1 MTSSVPNVKHFKES
15 SSITTWEDWLLVN
28 AKYEKFVR
36 DQYDELIR
44 TRYMPHFRVLGSPN
58 SAKAILDGQEILIL
72 CANNYLGLANDPEM
86 KKAAVEAVEK
96 WGAGMGTGR
105 MIMTMAIQDEL
116 EEKAA
121 EFKSAEAALVYPTGY
136 TANVG
141 AVWSLMAEGDTIV
154 SDELNHAS
162 IIDGCRLARGTN
174 RLIYKHL
181 DMKDLEAKLKE
192 SAKDRAK
199 GKTMIITD
207 SVFSQDG
214 DICPLPEIVEL
225 AEKYDAFVYIDDA
238 HATGVLGKTGR
249 GTVEHFN
256 LYGRV
261 EVQMGTLSK
270 AIATCGGYVA
280 GSKELKYYLWRRS
293 RTYCFSTGFPDPAT
307 AGATLKAFEIIK
319 REPGRVQRLWEN
331 TRYFKKELEDLGFN
345 TGISQTPITPIIV
358 GTPEKAMQL
367 SRLLYEEEK
376 IFVNAVSYPVVPKGT
391 DRVRTIVNAHHKRE
405 ELDYA
410 VGAFERIGKKL
421 DLI

>member
-1 MTSSVPNVKHFKES
+1 M
-15 SSITTWEDWLLVN
+15 VN

-44 TRYMPHFRVLGSPN
+44 TNYMPHFRVLGSPN
-58 SAKAILDGQEILIL
+58 SAKAMLDGQEILIL
-72 CANNYLGLANDPEM
+72 CANNYLGLANHPEM
-86 KKAAVEAVEK
+86 KKAAIEAVEK

-121 EFKSAEAALVYPTGY
+121 EFKSTEAALVYPTGY

-192 SAKDRAK
+192 SVKDRAT

-225 AEKYDAFVYIDDA
+225 AEKHDAFVYIDDA

-256 LYGRV
+256 VYGRV

-319 REPGRVQRLWEN
+319 REPERVQRLWDN

-345 TGISQTPITPIIV
+345 TGISQTPITPVIV

-367 SRLLYEEEK
+367 SRLLYEQEK

-391 DRVRTIVNAHHKRE
+391 DRIRTIVNAHHKRE

>member
-1 MTSSVPNVKHFKES
+1 
-15 SSITTWEDWLLVN
+15 
-28 AKYEKFVR
+28 
-36 DQYDELIR
+36 
-44 TRYMPHFRVLGSPN
+44 MPHFRVLGSPN

-162 IIDGCRLARGTN
+162 IIDGCRLAKGTN

-181 DMKDLEAKLKE
+181 DMKDLEAKLKG

-280 GSKELKYYLWRRS
+280 GSNELKYYLWRRS

-319 REPGRVQRLWEN
+319 REPERVQRLWEN

-345 TGISQTPITPIIV
+345 TGISQTPITPVIV
-358 GTPEKAMQL
+358 GTSEKALQL

-391 DRVRTIVNAHHKRE
+391 DRIRTIVNAHHKRE

>member
-1 MTSSVPNVKHFKES
+1 M
-15 SSITTWEDWLLVN
+15 LVN
-28 AKYEKFVR
+28 AKYEKFIR

-192 SAKDRAK
+192 SVKDRAK

-280 GSKELKYYLWRRS
+280 GSNELKYYLWRRS

-319 REPGRVQRLWEN
+319 REPERVQRLWDN

-345 TGISQTPITPIIV
+345 TGISQTPITPVIV

-391 DRVRTIVNAHHKRE
+391 DRIRTIVNAHHKRE

-410 VGAFERIGKKL
+410 VGAFERVGKKL